1 MHCTDEWRPRLFT
14 VFSCPDDAP
23 CVLLPLPLCGSL
35 ALAGMHNTIARPA
48 KCQTETG
55 SFHPR
60 QCLSLPQ
67 INCPGWLRADT
78 GAACRRLPL
87 AHPHGFQSS
96 VLARRENSYGT
107 VLRVGAADACLLSEC
122 AASVNAC
129 LLRAWCQ
136 ALSLA
141 SESTVL
147 SSYHY
152 VCVEPKM
159 STPITIVFS

>member
-1 MHCTDEWRPRLFT
+1 MYVCTYSYQSIFFILKVLPCACMHCSDEWSPRLFT

-23 CVLLPLPLCGSL
+23 CVLAVATVL

-60 QCLSLPQ
+60 RCLSLPR

-107 VLRVGAADACLLSEC
+107 VVRVAAADACLLSEC
-122 AASVNAC
+122 AASVNAR
-129 LLRAWCQ
+129 LL
-136 ALSLA
+136 
-141 SESTVL
+141 
-147 SSYHY
+147 
-152 VCVEPKM
+152 
-159 STPITIVFS
+159 